1 MTTVYPEL
9 ASEFAEGGV
18 GRFSYPRPISEPP
31 SPSSS
36 RHTTPAASVHG
47 SDEEDEVDD
56 EKEVS
61 NFFIIFLNCNL
72 KISIKFRIKLLFF
85 ILVRRIAPNKWQI
98 NTQKY
103 RN

>member
-1 MTTVYPEL
+1 MYPEL
-9 ASEFAEGGV
+9 TSEYAEGGV

-47 SDEEDEVDD
+47 SDDEDEDEVDE

-61 NFFIIFLNCNL
+61 NIICCFEINFVTLIL
-72 KISIKFRIKLLFF
+72 FRILNYYIFPLQ
-85 ILVRRIAPNKWQI
+85 LAELRQTNGR
-98 NTQKY
+98 
-103 RN
+103 